1 MKFAVGQPVTR
12 IEDTRLI
19 TGEGNYTDDI
29 KYANM
34 CHGVFVRSPY
44 AHAKITNIDIDS
56 ARSMPGVIDI
66 FTNDKFISAGIT
78 HMSVIDFLQN
88 KDGSPMNASKR
99 PILASEKVRHVG
111 DPVVFIIAETTNEA
125 LDAAD
130 SVIIEYEELPSNS
143 DTSKALLPDS
153 PRLFEEFN
161 SNCAV
166 DWGIGSDDEWK
177 QVEREAHHVSHVH
190 LINNRIV
197 VNPIEPRSAV
207 SVFNKD
213 EGKFK
218 MHVESQGPHAM
229 RERLANTLNVKEEDI
244 QVVTKD
250 VGGGFGLK
258 MMCFPEYIAVMHASK
273 VLSRPVKWTA
283 TRSESFLS
291 DAQGRDHVTDA
302 FLALD
307 KKGNFLV

>member
-29 KYANM
+29 KFEDM

-44 AHAKITNIDIDS
+44 SHAKILNIDVES
-56 ARSMPGVIDI
+56 ARKMPGVIDI
-66 FTNDKFISAGIT
+66 FTNDSFTEAGIT

-99 PILASEKVRHVG
+99 PILASDRVRHVG
-111 DPVVFIIAETTNEA
+111 DPVVFILAETVNLA

-130 SVIIEYEELPSNS
+130 NVIVDYEELPCNS
-143 DTSKALLPDS
+143 DTAKALEDDS
-153 PRLFEEFN
+153 PKLFDEFE

-166 DWGIGSDDEWK
+166 DWGLGSDEQWK
-177 QVEREAHHVSHVH
+177 KVESDAHHVSHVH

-207 SVFNKD
+207 SIFNKTD
-213 EGKFK
+213 GKFK
-218 MHVESQGPHAM
+218 MHVES
-229 RERLANTLNVKEEDI
+229 K
-244 QVVTKD
+244 
-250 VGGGFGLK
+250 GL
-258 MMCFPEYIAVMHASK
+258 M
-273 VLSRPVKWTA
+273 L
-283 TRSESFLS
+283 
-291 DAQGRDHVTDA
+291 
-302 FLALD
+302 
-307 KKGNFLV
+307 